1 MKFIKTFIIASV
13 AVLALTACGENG
25 SDISREENQ
34 NIVDDTGNAVKDIT
48 DGAGNVVDDAG
59 DAVKDAGEAIGDGA
73 EDLTK

>member
-25 SDISREENQ
+25 SDISREE